1 MNTFAQ
7 EPRTALGSGRAALS
21 SSILAAIVAIWIT
34 SFADIQP
41 LRGSEQQS
49 GGGVVQR
56 IKVHGASLEAN
67 LEGDSPDRDV
77 AVYLP
82 PSYATAHKRRY
93 PVLYLLHGYG
103 RTVEGW
109 VPFIDLPGSADRDIA
124 SGAAQ
129 EMIVVIPDANTL
141 YGGSMYSSSPTT
153 GDWEAYI
160 TRDLVAYIDG
170 HYRTIAK
177 RESRGLAGHSMG
189 GYGAWRIAMK
199 YPEVYASVY
208 GLSACCLMNSPRPP
222 AEGRTPARPTRAA
235 PALNANNDHGQG
247 HPVNVQYGE
256 AAAWSPNPSN
266 PPLFFDLPVKDGQ
279 VQASIAAK
287 WIANSPLAMVDQ
299 YTSNLKKYRAVAMD
313 CGLQDP
319 LIGSNKE
326 FDEALT
332 RLGIQHTFETF
343 EGEHSDRLKD
353 RIEQKVLPFFSSNL
367 EFPNDRPSRKR

>member
-21 SSILAAIVAIWIT
+21 SFILAASVAVWIT
-34 SFADIQP
+34 SFVNAQP
-41 LRGSEQQS
+41 LRGSGQQA

-124 SGAAQ
+124 SGAAK

-153 GDWEAYI
+153 GDWEAYV

-208 GLSACCLMNSPRPP
+208 GLSACCLMNSPHPP
-222 AEGRTPARPTRAA
+222 VEGRAPARPARAT
-235 PALNANNDHGQG
+235 PALNPNNDPGHG

-256 AAAWSPNPSN
+256 AAAWSPNPTN

-279 VQASIAAK
+279 FQPFIAAK

-299 YTSNLKKYRAVAMD
+299 YVPNLKRYRAIAMD

-332 RLGIQHTFETF
+332 RLGIRHTFETF
-343 EGEHSDRLKD
+343 EGQHSDRLKD

-367 EFPNDRPSRKR
+367 EFPKDRSSKKN

>member
-7 EPRTALGSGRAALS
+7 EPRRASGSGRAALAS
-21 SSILAAIVAIWIT
+21 FILAASVAVWVT
-34 SFADIQP
+34 SFVDAPP
-41 LRGSEQQS
+41 LRGSGQQA

-82 PSYATAHKRRY
+82 PSYTTAHKRRY

-124 SGAAQ
+124 SGAAK
-129 EMIVVIPDANTL
+129 EMIMVIPDANTL

-170 HYRTIAK
+170 HYRTVAK

-189 GYGAWRIAMK
+189 GYGTWRIAMK

-208 GLSACCLMNSPRPP
+208 GMSACCLMNNPRGP
-222 AEGRTPARPTRAA
+222 AEGRGTPPPARAA
-235 PALNANNDHGQG
+235 AGANTNSDSGHG

-256 AAAWSPNPSN
+256 AAAWSPNPTN

-279 VQASIAAK
+279 LQPSIAAK
-287 WIANSPLAMVDQ
+287 WVANSPLAMVDQ
-299 YTSNLKKYRAVAMD
+299 YIPNLKKYRAIGMD
-313 CGLQDP
+313 CGLQDS
-319 LIGSNKE
+319 LIGSNQE
-326 FDEALT
+326 FDQALT
-332 RLGIQHTFETF
+332 RLGVQHTFETF
-343 EGEHSDRLKD
+343 EGQHSDRLKD

-367 EFPNDRPSRKR
+367 EFPKDHSSRKN

>member
-1 MNTFAQ
+1 MKIIAQ
-7 EPRTALGSGRAALS
+7 EPPTALTSVRRALS
-21 SSILAAIVAIWIT
+21 SIILAASMAGCIA
-34 SFADIQP
+34 APAAAQP
-41 LRGSEQQS
+41 LRSS
-49 GGGVVQR
+49 GQTVGGVVQR
-56 IKVHGASLEAN
+56 IKVHGASLEGN

-82 PSYATAHKRRY
+82 PSYATAQKRRY

-109 VPFIDLPGSADRDIA
+109 VPFIDMPGSADRDIA
-124 SGAAQ
+124 SGTAK

-160 TRDLVAYIDG
+160 TRDLVAYIDS

-189 GYGAWRIAMK
+189 GYGTWRIAMK

-208 GLSACCLMNSPRPP
+208 GMSACCLMNSPRPP
-222 AEGRTPARPTRAA
+222 AEGRGTPPPARAA
-235 PALNANNDHGQG
+235 AAANANTDSGHG

-256 AAAWSPNPSN
+256 AAAWSPNPTN

-279 VQASIAAK
+279 LQPSIAAK

-299 YTSNLKKYRAVAMD
+299 YIPNLKKYRAIAMD
-313 CGLQDP
+313 CGLQDT

-326 FDEALT
+326 FDQALT

-343 EGEHSDRLKD
+343 EGEHSDHLKD

-367 EFPNDRPSRKR
+367 EFPKDRSSKKK